1 MCVLQ
6 TVEAQPA
13 DVRGLLEAKRDR
25 LIVAF
30 INVDGNWQ
38 PLSHYGDDRWR
49 LVDTTTN
56 RSAASS
62 VLNFS
67 KFPEAFRGVMKA
79 IIYRY
84 IVRGRNGQVRPRSSS
99 VSSFFLYA
107 RSFLRHLEELN
118 IHRLG
123 EVTPLV
129 CKLYVDAAKM
139 VVSKRSGQPIKATTL
154 LLRFLAVEAIYEL
167 SQYADEPMP
176 NEPWPG
182 ASAEL
187 LAGLRGDARVTRL
200 AEGRTSLI
208 PDDVFARIFQ
218 TAWRE
223 VLGADKLLGLRDGLD
238 RIDAER
244 LGQHAKTISDAKRRY
259 LVQNNWEGGLTTFN
273 LSLLSIRTAC
283 YIVVASLTG
292 CRNHEIAF
300 IQSDAC
306 YRAEDDEGETY
317 WWMRSRSTKTG
328 EGLTEWM
335 APESVVTALRA
346 MDRWAK
352 PYQESIELE
361 IVQRRAVDPSD
372 PEIAEC
378 QRHRS
383 AVFLSGTQ
391 TDRVRVRTLTAGDW
405 GSELKAFVARHGIDW
420 KLNTHQFRRK
430 FANYAARSQFGD
442 LRYLRDHFK
451 HWSMDMTL
459 GYALNESQELSL
471 FHEIQDELDSIK
483 GGVVEQWFQPHEP
496 LAGGYGQG
504 IMNWRHGSDVTIFKD
519 RSSMIKAISDSTA
532 IRSNGHAWCTADD
545 NLCVGNG
552 GLETTRCV
560 NCDNAVIGRAHA
572 RLYQGLYDQLKETLD
587 CADIGEAGMARVRR
601 DIGRCRN
608 VLTAL
613 GHEPLE
619 QAP

>member
-1 MCVLQ
+1 
-6 TVEAQPA
+6 
-13 DVRGLLEAKRDR
+13 
-25 LIVAF
+25 
-30 INVDGNWQ
+30 
-38 PLSHYGDDRWR
+38 
-49 LVDTTTN
+49 
-56 RSAASS
+56 
-62 VLNFS
+62 
-67 KFPEAFRGVMKA
+67 
-79 IIYRY
+79 
-84 IVRGRNGQVRPRSSS
+84 
-99 VSSFFLYA
+99 
-107 RSFLRHLEELN
+107 
-118 IHRLG
+118 
-123 EVTPLV
+123 
-129 CKLYVDAAKM
+129 
-139 VVSKRSGQPIKATTL
+139 
-154 LLRFLAVEAIYEL
+154 
-167 SQYADEPMP
+167 
-176 NEPWPG
+176 
-182 ASAEL
+182 
-187 LAGLRGDARVTRL
+187 
-200 AEGRTSLI
+200 
-208 PDDVFARIFQ
+208 
-218 TAWRE
+218 
-223 VLGADKLLGLRDGLD
+223 
-238 RIDAER
+238 
-244 LGQHAKTISDAKRRY
+244 
-259 LVQNNWEGGLTTFN
+259 
-273 LSLLSIRTAC
+273 
-283 YIVVASLTG
+283 
-292 CRNHEIAF
+292 
-300 IQSDAC
+300 
-306 YRAEDDEGETY
+306 
-317 WWMRSRSTKTG
+317 
-328 EGLTEWM
+328 
-335 APESVVTALRA
+335 
-346 MDRWAK
+346 
-352 PYQESIELE
+352 
-361 IVQRRAVDPSD
+361 
-372 PEIAEC
+372 
-378 QRHRS
+378 
-383 AVFLSGTQ
+383 
-391 TDRVRVRTLTAGDW
+391 LTAGDW